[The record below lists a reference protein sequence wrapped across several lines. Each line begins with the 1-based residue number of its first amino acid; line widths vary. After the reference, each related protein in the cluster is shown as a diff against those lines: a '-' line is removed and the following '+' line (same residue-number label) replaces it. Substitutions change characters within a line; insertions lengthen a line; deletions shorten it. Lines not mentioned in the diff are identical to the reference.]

1 MFAWGYKMK
10 NSSITGLAAAAF
22 FLLLGLPARRAAA
35 EEKRWIGN
43 VNLLLGAKTLEK
55 DDWEPAEKQ
64 GEVGFELDFKRP
76 DWPLSVAL
84 DLLGAAGE
92 GTVYEPSFGNIKFES
107 ETSELCVGIRKIWD
121 GSGSVRPF
129 VGGGLALVKAT
140 GKATL
145 FGLPLSDS
153 GTGSGFWLDAGIYWT
168 LSEAFNL
175 GLEFRT
181 SSGKATIFDQEIKAG
196 GRHAGLLLGWHWG
209 GSSKNKAGY
218 REPVPGRTQANETPA
233 AEAVSPGAESGALDL
248 ELKKLEVEKQKLEL
262 EKARFEFE
270 KQKAAE
276 Q

>member
-92 GTVYEPSFGNIKFES
+92 GEKLTGHVLS
-107 ETSELCVGIRKIWD
+107 VDD
-121 GSGSVRPF
+121 GQ
-129 VGGGLALVKAT
+129 AL
-140 GKATL
+140 
-145 FGLPLSDS
+145 
-153 GTGSGFWLDAGIYWT
+153 AGIGGKTYVFGGHWT
-168 LSEAFNL
+168 GFL
-175 GLEFRT
+175 GC
-181 SSGKATIFDQEIKAG
+181 
-196 GRHAGLLLGWHWG
+196 
-209 GSSKNKAGY
+209 
-218 REPVPGRTQANETPA
+218 
-233 AEAVSPGAESGALDL
+233 
-248 ELKKLEVEKQKLEL
+248 
-262 EKARFEFE
+262 
-270 KQKAAE
+270 
-276 Q
+276 